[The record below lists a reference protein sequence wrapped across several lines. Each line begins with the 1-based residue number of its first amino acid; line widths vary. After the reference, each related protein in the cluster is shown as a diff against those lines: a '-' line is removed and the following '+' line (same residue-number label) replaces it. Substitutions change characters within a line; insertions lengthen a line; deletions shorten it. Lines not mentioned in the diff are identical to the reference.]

1 MTGAKPEPGELMP
14 VAQSPQ
20 LAPAGAALLETVL
33 NGAPSD
39 SDTPAPAAEGSDA
52 TRAKTRAAF
61 ELADTTGL
69 AAAPHLVEA
78 MMEQP
83 QADGIETYRRVI
95 GSNPHACPAALGLA
109 TLGSAAAP
117 YVLQQMQAVLEAEAS
132 TDGEA
137 MRSARLITACDL
149 LGNLGRSVALLATP
163 ALRSCMGDSDWW
175 VRRQAAEAA
184 GRLTATGTAPQLSVL
199 LEDENRIVRR
209 AAAFAATQWAVAG
222 EQAALALATEGLAF
236 MLTDDPDRYNR
247 GFAALALQQLAVW
260 DAAARE
266 RLVASLMA
274 ARWCPVTNSR
284 NPF

>member
-1 MTGAKPEPGELMP
+1 MAEAGPQAEERAVPGAEPRPQASGTSAASTAAAEPSMSNTEL
-14 VAQSPQ
+14 Q
-20 LAPAGAALLETVL
+20 LEAK
-33 NGAPSD
+33 
-39 SDTPAPAAEGSDA
+39 AAEGSDA

-117 YVLQQMQAVLEAEAS
+117 YVLQQMQAVLEAEAP

-163 ALRSCMGDSDWW
+163 
-175 VRRQAAEAA
+175 
-184 GRLTATGTAPQLSVL
+184 VL
-199 LEDENRIVRR
+199 
-209 AAAFAATQWAVAG
+209 
-222 EQAALALATEGLAF
+222 AALFGWLFLGETLTLLQTLGCAAVLAGIALSQRLGATKK
-236 MLTDDPDRYNR
+236 
-247 GFAALALQQLAVW
+247 
-260 DAAARE
+260 
-266 RLVASLMA
+266 
-274 ARWCPVTNSR
+274 
-284 NPF
+284 

>member
-1 MTGAKPEPGELMP
+1 MTGARPEPGELMP

-20 LAPAGAALLETVL
+20 LASARAALLETVL
-33 NGAPSD
+33 NGAPAD

-117 YVLQQMQAVLEAEAS
+117 YVLQQMQAVLEAEAP

-137 MRSARLITACDL
+137 MRSARLVTACDL
-149 LGNLGRSVALLATP
+149 LGNLV
-163 ALRSCMGDSDWW
+163 MGDIHFLVCQIS
-175 VRRQAAEAA
+175 EFHLF
-184 GRLTATGTAPQLSVL
+184 GGL
-199 LEDENRIVRR
+199 LGNLRIYCLPLLV
-209 AAAFAATQWAVAG
+209 G
-222 EQAALALATEGLAF
+222 EL
-236 MLTDDPDRYNR
+236 
-247 GFAALALQQLAVW
+247 
-260 DAAARE
+260 
-266 RLVASLMA
+266 
-274 ARWCPVTNSR
+274 R
-284 NPF
+284 NFFFR